1 MFRRSYFI
9 RKFILAITLFLAL
22 SANLEAQVVLVSPAS
37 QNVRVGETVTVQV
50 RVENITALKVYSI
63 KVSYDKNLLH
73 CTSISKLD
81 FLNGPFSTF
90 FFQMADS
97 VNGIAQCDE
106 AILGTGSNSGSGGLF
121 EIKFTAKSAGVS
133 PLSFFSLDLR
143 NLDNQQLTYTS
154 TGGSITVQNATGVE
168 GGDPAE
174 INFQLYPNFPNPF
187 NPSTTITFSLSA
199 RGFVNLEVFSITG
212 EKAAVLLS
220 EEMPA
225 GNHSVKF
232 ESGNLPGGIYI
243 CRLTTGN
250 NAKSIKMNLL
260 K

>member
-1 MFRRSYFI
+1 MFRRSYFTTQ
-9 RKFILAITLFLAL
+9 FIFAIALFQAF
-22 SANLEAQVVLVSPAS
+22 SANVQAQVVLVSPAS
-37 QNVRVGETVTVQV
+37 QSVRVGETVTVQI

-81 FLNGPFSTF
+81 FLSGPFSTF
-90 FFQMADS
+90 FFQMVDS
-97 VNGIAQCDE
+97 ANGIAQCDE

-121 EIKFTAKSAGVS
+121 EVKFRAKSAGVS
-133 PLSFFSLDLR
+133 PIPFFSLDLR
-143 NLDNQQLTYTS
+143 NIDNQQLIYTS
-154 TGGSITVQNATGVE
+154 TGGSITVQNATAVE
-168 GGDPAE
+168 GDDPDR
-174 INFQLYPNFPNPF
+174 INFNLYPNFPNPF
-187 NPSTTITFSLSA
+187 NPSTNITFSLSS
-199 RGFVNLEVFSITG
+199 GEFVQLEVFSITG
-212 EKAAVLLS
+212 ERSAVLLS

-243 CRLTTGN
+243 CRLTAGN
-250 NAKSIKMNLL
+250 NTRSVKMNLL